1 MNEIDLR
8 KILKDCPKDWKFYS
22 TIFGEETYVLNVN
35 DYEGNPCPITI
46 YYGKIGESV
55 KRQISR
61 YGHPFADGCGEC
73 CLFPSRE
80 MRDWSKFEAPWYKK
94 ERFDHNTLQ
103 PFDKVLVRYNKRYIW
118 KCDLFSHMEE
128 CGSPYMFHCISG
140 RWCECIPYN
149 EDTKHLVGTNDEAP
163 EYYRYWEK

>member
-22 TIFGEETYVLNVN
+22 TIFGEETHVLHVN

-94 ERFDHNTLQ
+94 ERFDPHTLQ
-103 PFDKVLVRYNKRYIW
+103 PFDKILVRQSIFDYW
-118 KCDLFSHMEE
+118 LCDHFSFMKDDAA
-128 CGSPYMFHCISG
+128 CRF
-140 RWCECIPYN
+140 WCSSNYWCYCIPYN
-149 EDTKHLVGTNDEAP
+149 DDTKHLVGTNDEAP

>member
-8 KILKDCPKDWKFYS
+8 KILKDFPKDWKFYS
-22 TIFGEETYVLNVN
+22 TIFGEETYVSNV
-35 DYEGNPCPITI
+35 DCYEGNPCPITI

-55 KRQISR
+55 RHRISR
-61 YGHPFADGCGEC
+61 NGHPFADGCGEC

-94 ERFDHNTLQ
+94 ERFNPHTLQ
-103 PFDKVLVRYNKRYIW
+103 PFDKVLVRDMKVQDW
-118 KCDLFSHMEE
+118 D
-128 CGSPYMFHCISG
+128 CGFFTCIYENEVFPFACHG
-140 RWCECIPYN
+140 NCYKFCIPYN
-149 EDTKHLVGTNDEAP
+149 DDTKHLVGNNDEAP

>member
-22 TIFGEETYVLNVN
+22 TIFGEETYVSNV
-35 DYEGNPCPITI
+35 DCYEGNPCPITI

-55 KRQISR
+55 KCQISR
-61 YGHPFADGCGEC
+61 YGHPLADGCGEC

-94 ERFDHNTLQ
+94 ERFNPHTLQ
-103 PFDKVLVRYNKRYIW
+103 PFDKVLVRDGEELKWTVGI
-118 KCDLFSHMEE
+118 FSHFN
-128 CGSPYMFHCISG
+128 PSG
-140 RWCECIPYN
+140 AYQYSCAGNDYNVCIPYN
-149 EDTKHLVGTNDEAP
+149 KETEHLLGTTYPAP
-163 EYYRYWEK
+163 EYYMID